1 MSTPLDAIDS
11 ALVDALVRDG
21 RASYQEL
28 GRTVGLSAT
37 ATADRVRRLRKNGVI
52 TGFRAVLD
60 AGEMGRTVEAAIDV
74 RLESGADRNVFG
86 DALRSMP
93 GVVEAVHVTGQY
105 DYLLRVFC
113 SGTAELDEIL
123 TQLKERA
130 GVVDSQTR
138 LLLHRI
144 AGLDDR
150 GRSLESSPPAK
161 Y

>member
-1 MSTPLDAIDS
+1 MSAPLDPIDS
-11 ALVDALVRDG
+11 ALVDALVHDG

-28 GRTVGLSAT
+28 GRIIGLSPT
-37 ATADRVRRLRKNGVI
+37 ATADRVRRLRKTGVI

-60 AGEMGRTVEAAIDV
+60 AGQMGRTVEAVIDV
-74 RLESGADRNVFG
+74 RLKSGADRTVFA
-86 DALRSMP
+86 DALRALP

-113 SGTAELDEIL
+113 AGTVELDGIL

-150 GRSLESSPPAK
+150 GRSFESSPPDG